1 MSPPAEAV
9 PIGTSGKVK
18 VGQPSETASIPYHTK
33 KSAPLDD
40 PFIIDTG
47 SFKAFTSGCS
57 QPGNQITVA
66 NGSLDLEYEFPVK
79 FTAPSP
85 PSVKIIDNT
94 LSRGL
99 SMQGE
104 REVLTS
110 IRHTTKPLGRV
121 SQSSIRDVGFGEEVI
136 IGRALDG
143 RSPILLACNEQ
154 TSRPDTSGLALI
166 AGPRSGASQTTA
178 RSLFPGMTIANPHRG
193 LLRSELTAMT
203 CKNHS
208 SQAASARIGK
218 PETTT
223 AMLQFSDPDGIRQG
237 QEYEIANGLSQQ
249 APTAQNFK
257 GPFFTASKP
266 TAHDPTLSL
275 SILISEEEKLLT
287 WFRDGHRPA
296 RQREHAVTLVSAGI
310 VSGKCQ
316 GFGTTGE
323 SMLPTH
329 KRCFE
334 NTTPFVRLY
343 ESFSEYVEEYRNGGG
358 GSYFNRAWKA
368 AHPQMR
374 DFDAD
379 GNKSYFTD
387 AGAAIDSVS
396 RRVGPA
402 ETVVL
407 P

>member
-1 MSPPAEAV
+1 MSPTAEAV

-47 SFKAFTSGCS
+47 SFEAFTSGCS
-57 QPGNQITVA
+57 QPGNQTAVA

-79 FTAPSP
+79 STAPSP
-85 PSVKIIDNT
+85 PSIKIIDNT
-94 LSRGL
+94 LGRGL
-99 SMQGE
+99 SIQGE
-104 REVLTS
+104 REVLSS
-110 IRHTTKPLGRV
+110 IRHSTKSLGRV
-121 SQSSIRDVGFGEEVI
+121 SQSSLRDAGFGEEAISVC
-136 IGRALDG
+136 ALDG
-143 RSPILLACNEQ
+143 RSPKFLARNEQ
-154 TSRPDTSGLALI
+154 TIRPDRPAQGLI
-166 AGPRSGASQTTA
+166 AGPKSGAFQATA
-178 RSLFPGMTIANPHRG
+178 RSLFPAPGMTVANPRRG
-193 LLRSELTAMT
+193 LSRSELIAMP
-203 CKNHS
+203 CKIHP
-208 SQAASARIGK
+208 SQAAPTRIGN

-223 AMLQFSDPDGIRQG
+223 TMLQFSDPDGIRQG
-237 QEYEIANGLSQQ
+237 QEYEIANGLIQQ

-257 GPFFTASKP
+257 GLFFTASKP

-310 VSGKCQ
+310 ASEKGQ
-316 GFGTTGE
+316 RLGATGE

-343 ESFSEYVEEYRNGGG
+343 EGLSGYVEEYRNGGG

-368 AHPQMR
+368 APPQMR

-387 AGAAIDSVS
+387 AGAAIDFVS
-396 RRVGPA
+396 K
-402 ETVVL
+402 
-407 P
+407 